1 MHLHCLKGKKI
12 LTVGIAHGKRKVLKG
27 GAKERLIE

>member
-1 MHLHCLKGKKI
+1 MHRHCLKGKNVI
-12 LTVGIAHGKRKVLKG
+12 AVGNAHGKRKDMSG